1 MRTLV
6 KITVPVQ
13 AGNRA
18 VVDGSLPR
26 VIQSTLERL
35 RPEAAYFYTE
45 NGCRT
50 AIMVIDMADPSATP
64 GIAEPLFQALEAAVD
79 FVPVM
84 NAQDLQAGLSKL
96 PQP

>member
-6 KITVPVQ
+6 KISVPVQ
-13 AGNRA
+13 TGTKAIA
-18 VVDGSLPR
+18 DGSLPR

-45 NGCRT
+45 NGRRT
-50 AIMVIDMADPSATP
+50 ALMVIDLVDPSAIP
-64 GIAEPLFQALEAAVD
+64 GIAEPLFSTLDAAVD
-79 FVPVM
+79 FIPVM

-96 PQP
+96 